1 MLLVVKERLEG
12 PKYNI
17 DFGGGGGGTQ
27 GRIGMSTVQKGPL
40 SLIVACTL
48 LNRQSAFRVIPG
60 ATLLTSYTVS
70 SLRRIVFLAD
80 FPFTRE

>member
-27 GRIGMSTVQKGPL
+27 GRIGMSTVQKGAIVPHC
-40 SLIVACTL
+40 SLHLI
-48 LNRQSAFRVIPG
+48 
-60 ATLLTSYTVS
+60 
-70 SLRRIVFLAD
+70 
-80 FPFTRE
+80 E